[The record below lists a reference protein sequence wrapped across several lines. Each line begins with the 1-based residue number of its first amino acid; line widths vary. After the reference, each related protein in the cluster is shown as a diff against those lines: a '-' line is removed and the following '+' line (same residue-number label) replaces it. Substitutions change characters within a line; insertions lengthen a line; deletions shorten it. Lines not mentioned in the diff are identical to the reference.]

1 MVVVEGRREPRP
13 EAVQVRLADLDLLAS
28 VRVQQAVLNMSLIRL
43 VSDLCEIYMTRF
55 RPVNLIYIG
64 IRAASLVFFL
74 FEDEENQWKQIWS
87 HQFTG
92 QSLA

>member
-28 VRVQQAVLNMSLIRL
+28 VRVQQAVLNMSIRL
-43 VSDLCEIYMTRF
+43 VSDLCEIPLTRF